1 MANTQDNNE
10 TTSSGQSAPA
20 RRGSGSS
27 SSAGKMPSIEK
38 VTGGSVQGVP
48 VDPDTARNTI
58 ENRPLPANVA
68 NPQQPLQ
75 SLPGIQSFAAGVAS
89 GIVSAPASIIELAR
103 GLKNDP
109 DLIAEYVT
117 TQVDF
122 LPIYGLQKGGLGA
135 SLDSRGSSF
144 DLADLM
150 VQLLRQA
157 GLTANYVFGDL
168 RLTLA
173 QASAWFGTS
182 TTDIYASRNLLANG
196 GIPAAVVN
204 ITGTDYL
211 EFSHCWVQVN
221 IGGTNYVFDPA
232 FKVYTS
238 QAGIANLATA
248 MGYNATT
255 FLSNAKSG
263 ATITGDYVKNINRTN
278 LRNDLNTM
286 STTLVN
292 WIKTNNPA
300 ASVDDILGGKTIN
313 PITLGARLT
322 SLPYQK
328 PGTTPTIW
336 TAIPAAYKATLGVQY
351 DTFNLTFNTADIY
364 GKRLTMFFNASH
376 QCELRLDGVLQATS
390 SAQTPG
396 SWNSVLLTATHP
408 YAGTWANQSRWMRI
422 YADQSYAIAN
432 GWGNASSRF
441 ADIHRNQF
449 VINKASG
456 GAATSEPVLGEQ
468 LTSLYFSLFAES
480 NKVHDLVNKLS
491 NCTSVVHH
499 QVGLVGDIGA
509 PMIDMGLVVTASS
522 ALDNDYNR
530 VQWNDTVGAMHGVM
544 MEGTSIQ
551 ENTGPI
557 GMSTVK
563 VIDLASQAGQ
573 KIFDGKTANWL
584 TNVKPNLVA
593 WDPTVVSDVETYYI
607 NAGWRV
613 AMPENGVTTLGLF
626 SGYGYWGY
634 PTYGAFG
641 ILGGTKGGLGSNVL
655 SSDPPKVPVDPL
667 AGGAGAITFKNGN
680 FSMNVTDI
688 SVGSQ
693 SAPYGLSFG
702 RSYSA
707 ANGSVDKGLGLG
719 WNHNFS
725 VSAKS
730 GHDSLLSLADQSPI
744 AGVAT
749 IVELFVAVD
758 LLTDLTRPHDKFV
771 IASLAAQWLSD
782 NIVNNVVNIVTAAE
796 TTQFVKLPDGTY
808 VNPFRMGDS
817 LTIAGSNY
825 TYKTPQKV
833 ASNFNADGTIA
844 SIVYPFGVTWTFGY
858 TSGKLSSVS
867 NGLGRQINFVYTGAN
882 LSSVNDGNGRSVSFT
897 IDVSKNLTTVTN
909 PLGKNTTYQYDI
921 PGRLIKAFA
930 PANPLSPLFTNT
942 FDSLGQLKQQADAY
956 SNLTQMYY
964 AGYRTEIV
972 NAAGK
977 KSVLSLNRYGDLTKV
992 VNHLGQAT
1000 QRQYDARRRLTKVTL
1015 PEGNGTQY
1023 AYDGSDNILTMVA
1036 FKKPASALANI
1047 TVTRTY
1053 DPLWNK
1059 VKTFVDG
1066 MSRTTTYNY
1075 NATTGNLE
1083 SVVHPTVTGSGTPQY
1098 TMTYNARGQILT
1110 VTEPTGIVTKNT
1122 FDTVTEKLSSTVVD
1136 FGIGR
1141 LNLTTN
1147 FVYNAVGDVTSFQD
1161 PRGNIWTAQFD
1172 VNRQRTQATS
1182 PSPLSLVT
1190 KFTFDDNGNQT
1201 KMERQ
1206 TSDVLNPW
1214 QAFEFTYAIDG
1225 KVLTTKSPS
1234 GFIKSAD
1241 YNPLRLLWK
1250 TTDPLSRVSEFVYD
1264 DLGRLFTVKDPS
1276 LTISATRT
1284 YTANGLLA
1292 SIKDARNNTSSYTYD
1307 GFDRPVRVTY
1317 PGGSFTENQSY
1328 NANSSPLTFRTR
1340 SGSLITMTYDEH
1352 NRLKTKAPAGQ
1363 PTVTYVYDLSGRLLS
1378 ESKPVVAG
1386 DPSSGT
1392 FTNAFDTAGRHV
1404 SEQYPDGKQFI
1415 SQLDQNGNIVRTT
1428 WPDGWYCERVFDQM
1442 NRLTDIKLNGATTS
1456 AIQLQYDALSR
1467 RKKAIY
1473 ENGTTTDYALELDD
1487 DLSSL
1492 AHTFVGSNVTYTLGY
1507 NNNSELVSKQISDSL
1522 FSWHPATAGTVTYGT
1537 ANNRN
1542 QYPTVG
1548 GVTYTHNSNGCLTG
1562 DGTWTFAYST
1572 ENQLLTANKT
1582 GVSLAYKY
1590 DPFGRQVE
1598 KSVGGVKSR
1607 FYYFGQQR
1615 LGDYDSTGA
1624 LLTRYVYSSALDDI
1638 AIAVAAAGTKTY
1650 YHQDDL
1656 DSVVASTDS
1665 TGAILNRYKYGPF
1678 GETPTLPGST
1688 HGYTGQRFDS
1698 ESGLYW
1704 YKSRFYSPSIGR
1716 FLQPDG
1722 VGYSA
1727 GLNLYSYVRNA
1738 PTNQTDSFGFDGAV
1752 AKEPPGMDWIDA
1764 NLKQDIGFIEWFG
1777 KVFPGGEWD
1786 PKKDFSLDKNG
1797 YPLPGYE
1804 QAEYVGNA
1812 NYGATGRKLGLDIRV
1827 LKAGAGAAQV
1837 IGQGISWGKS
1847 IVDSVLS
1854 VGSNDPHWP
1863 SFHKTIELEWFLKS
1877 YGDSPT
1883 DSEQVRA
1890 GYTYAEVSGALIPKS
1905 TVWGPGGLPGGLSAT
1920 AGSLSGGGGGGGQ
1933 GPGGT
1938 SGPGGP
1944 GGAGGSGGS
1953 SSGSV
1958 SGRVTNTGVQMTS
1971 SREVTGRVITGED
1984 KYKGSLTAVALSMA
1998 KGATG
2003 T

>member
-1 MANTQDNNE
+1 MASTQDNVNP
-10 TTSSGQSAPA
+10 SVQSGPVTK
-20 RRGSGSS
+20 GTGSS
-27 SSAGKMPSIEK
+27 SSSGKMPSIDK
-38 VTGGSVQGVP
+38 VTGGPVQGTP
-48 VDPDTARNTI
+48 VDPDTARTII
-58 ENRPLPANVA
+58 ENRTIPTNMVGSQISA
-68 NPQQPLQ
+68 Q
-75 SLPGIQSFAAGVAS
+75 PGIKSFAAGTAS
-89 GIVSAPASIIELAR
+89 GLVSAPASIVELAR

-122 LPIYGLQKGGLGA
+122 LPYYGLQKGGLGA
-135 SLDSRGSSF
+135 AMDGRGSSF

-173 QASAWFGTS
+173 QAAAWFGTS

-196 GIPAAVVN
+196 GIPVTVTN
-204 ITGTDYL
+204 ISGTDYL

-232 FKVYTS
+232 FKVYTT

-255 FLSNAKSG
+255 FLANAKSG
-263 ATITGDYVKNINRTN
+263 ATITADYVKNINRAN
-278 LRNDLNTM
+278 LRNDLTTM

-300 ASVDDILGGKTIN
+300 ASVDNILGGKTIN

-328 PGTTPTIW
+328 PGSTPTVW
-336 TAIPAAYKATLGVQY
+336 TAIPAAYKATLGVLY

-390 SAQTPG
+390 SAQSPG

-408 YAGTWANQSRWMRI
+408 YPGGWADQSRWMRV

-432 GWGNASSRF
+432 GWGNAGSRF

-449 VINKASG
+449 VVNKASG

-468 LTSLYFSLFAES
+468 LASLCFSLFAES

-491 NCTSVVHH
+491 NCTTIVHH
-499 QVGLVGDIGA
+499 QVGLVGDVGA
-509 PMIDMGLVVTASS
+509 PMIDMGLVIVASS
-522 ALDNDYNR
+522 ALDNNYNR
-530 VQWNDTVGAMHGVM
+530 IQWNDTVGAMHGVM

-551 ENTGPI
+551 ENTGPV

-584 TNVKPNLVA
+584 SNVKPNLVA
-593 WDPTVVSDVETYYI
+593 WDPAVVSDIETYYI

-641 ILGGTKGGLGSNVL
+641 ILGGTKGALGSNVL

-667 AGGAGAITFKNGN
+667 AAGAGSITFKNGN
-680 FSMNVTDI
+680 FSLNVTDL

-693 SAPYGLSFG
+693 PTPYGLAFG

-744 AGVAT
+744 AGAAA
-749 IVELFVAVD
+749 IVELFVAID

-796 TTQFVKLPDGTY
+796 TTQFVKLPDGSY

-817 LTIAGSNY
+817 LTITGSNY

-844 SIVYPFGVTWTFGY
+844 SIVYPFGVTWTFSY

-882 LSSVNDGNGRSVSFT
+882 LTSVNDGNGRSVSFT
-897 IDVSKNLTTVTN
+897 LDGSKNLTTVTN
-909 PLGKNTTYQYDI
+909 PLGKNVTYQYDI
-921 PGRLIKAFA
+921 PGRMIKAFA

-942 FDSLGQLKQQADAY
+942 FDSLGQLKQQTDAY

-972 NAAGK
+972 NPAGK
-977 KSVLSLNRYGDLTKV
+977 KTVMSLNRYGDLTKV
-992 VNHLGQAT
+992 VNHLGEVT
-1000 QRQYDARRRLTKVTL
+1000 QRQYDARRRLTQVTL

-1023 AYDGSDNILTMVA
+1023 TYDGSDNVLTMVA
-1036 FKKPASALANI
+1036 FKKPGSPLSNI
-1047 TVTRTY
+1047 TVTHTY

-1083 SVVHPTVTGSGTPQY
+1083 SVVYPTVAGSGTPQY
-1098 TMTYNARGQILT
+1098 TMTYNVRGQVLT

-1122 FDTVTEKLSSTVVD
+1122 YDTATEKLSSTVVD
-1136 FGIGR
+1136 FGTGR

-1147 FVYNAVGDVTSFQD
+1147 FGYNAVGDVTTVQD
-1161 PRGNIWTAQFD
+1161 PRGNTWISQFD
-1172 VNRQRTQATS
+1172 ANRQRTQTTS
-1182 PSPLSLVT
+1182 PSPLSFVT
-1190 KFTFDDNGNQT
+1190 KFTFDDNGNQI
-1201 KMERQ
+1201 KVERQ
-1206 TSDVLNPW
+1206 TNDLVNPW
-1214 QAFEFTYAIDG
+1214 QTFEFTYSIDG

-1241 YNPLRLLWK
+1241 YNNLRLLWK
-1250 TTDPLSRVSEFVYD
+1250 TTDPLSRVSEFAYD

-1292 SIKDARNNTSSYTYD
+1292 SVKDARNNTTSYTYD
-1307 GFDRPVRVTY
+1307 GFDRPVRTTY
-1317 PGGSFTENQSY
+1317 PGGSYTENQSY

-1340 SGSLITMTYDEH
+1340 SGDLITMTYDEL

-1363 PTVTYVYDLSGRLLS
+1363 PTVTYVYDLSGRMLS
-1378 ESKPVVAG
+1378 ASKPVVAG

-1392 FTNAFDTAGRHV
+1392 FTNSFDTAGRHV
-1404 SEQYPDGKQFI
+1404 SEQYPDGKQFT
-1415 SQLDQNGNIVRTT
+1415 SQLDQNGNITRTT
-1428 WPDGWYCERVFDQM
+1428 WPDGWYCDRVFDQM
-1442 NRLTDIKLNGATTS
+1442 NRLTDIKLNGASTS
-1456 AIQLQYDALSR
+1456 AVQLQYDALSR
-1467 RKKAIY
+1467 SKKIIY
-1473 ENGTTTDYALELDD
+1473 ENGTSTDYSLEPDN
-1487 DLSSL
+1487 DLSSI
-1492 AHTFVGSNVTYTLGY
+1492 AHSFVGSNVTYSLAY
-1507 NNNSELVSKQISDSL
+1507 NNNSEIISKQVSDSL
-1522 FSWHPATAGTVTYGT
+1522 FSWHPAAAGTLTFGT
-1537 ANNRN
+1537 ANSLN

-1548 GVTYTHNSNGCLTG
+1548 GASYSYNTNGCLTG
-1562 DGTWTFAYST
+1562 DGTWTFTYST

-1582 GVSLAYKY
+1582 GVSLAFKY

-1615 LGDYDSTGA
+1615 LGDYDSAGA
-1624 LLTRYVYSSALDDI
+1624 LQTRYVYSSAFDDI
-1638 AIAVAAAGTKTY
+1638 EIAVTAAGSKTY
-1650 YHQDDL
+1650 YHRDDL
-1656 DSVVASTDS
+1656 GSVVATTNS
-1665 TGAILNRYKYGPF
+1665 TGAIVNRYKYGPF
-1678 GETPTLPGST
+1678 GETPSLSGVS

-1698 ESGLYW
+1698 ESGLYF
-1704 YKSRFYSPSIGR
+1704 YKSRYYSPTIGR

-1722 VGYSA
+1722 IGYMG

-1738 PTNQTDSFGFDGAV
+1738 PTNQTDSFGFDGNA
-1752 AKEPPGMDWIDA
+1752 APTPPNFDWVDFQ
-1764 NLKQDIGFIEWFG
+1764 LQQDVSFIEWFAN
-1777 KVFPGGEWD
+1777 VYPGGVWD
-1786 PKKDFSLDKNG
+1786 PKKDFRDSN
-1797 YPLPGYE
+1797 YNPLPGYD
-1804 QAEYVGNA
+1804 QAEYMGNFA
-1812 NYGATGRKLGLDIRV
+1812 YGATGRKLGLDITT
-1827 LKAGAGAAQV
+1827 LKIGAGVAQV
-1837 IGQGISWGKS
+1837 IGQYLVYKKAKALYDKSPEPRKPFVYPHTLSPEWFLISWGDDPL
-1847 IVDSVLS
+1847 DSA
-1854 VGSNDPHWP
+1854 
-1863 SFHKTIELEWFLKS
+1863 TIEL
-1877 YGDSPT
+1877 
-1883 DSEQVRA
+1883 
-1890 GYTYAEVSGALIPKS
+1890 GYNYAEGKLGPLYSPGGI
-1905 TVWGPGGLPGGLSAT
+1905 WGPGALSAT
-1920 AGSLSGGGGGGGQ
+1920 AGSLSGGGGAGGGT
-1933 GPGGT
+1933 G
-1938 SGPGGP
+1938 
-1944 GGAGGSGGS
+1944 GGS
-1953 SSGSV
+1953 STGGSSASSSV
-1958 SGRVTNTGVQMTS
+1958 SGRVTNTGVPMSS
-1971 SREVTGRVITGED
+1971 SREVSGRIIKEEE